1 MESNCIPGVTRSTG
15 HPVLFTM
22 VIALITTEH
31 YMEGSAQRI
40 SEWNVCLTM
49 QQKIKFASCEACNG
63 NGALSVR
70 HCEL

>member
-1 MESNCIPGVTRSTG
+1 
-15 HPVLFTM
+15 M